1 MTSTAPMSMSVSGP
15 HHLAIKVR
23 DLVVAERFY
32 VGVLGLRVV
41 RRWPAPSG
49 TGERSLWLD
58 LGGPAGGDGNG
69 APFLAL
75 ETLAE
80 AGGAGDA
87 VHPNVPNVPDVERP
101 GHHLVA
107 FRIPREQRA
116 DWEARL
122 AAAGTAIS
130 HRSDYTLYFRD
141 PEGNRLG
148 LSHHPHPAA
157 GV

>member
-1 MTSTAPMSMSVSGP
+1 MTPGPVMSLSVSGA

-23 DLVVAERFY
+23 DLGAAERFY
-32 VGVLGLRVV
+32 VGVLGLRVA
-41 RRWPAPSG
+41 RRWPAASG
-49 TGERSLWLD
+49 AGDRSIWLD
-58 LGGPAGGDGNG
+58 LGDQPGTNGGA

-75 ETLAE
+75 ETLADPH
-80 AGGAGDA
+80 AAAPDDA
-87 VHPNVPNVPDVERP
+87 PWSVERP

-107 FRIPREQRA
+107 FRIRREQRA

-122 AAAGTAIS
+122 AAAGAVIS

-148 LSHHPHPAA
+148 LSHHPDPAT

>member
-1 MTSTAPMSMSVSGP
+1 MSITGA

-23 DLVVAERFY
+23 DLGLAERFY
-32 VGVLGLRVV
+32 VGVLGLRVA
-41 RRWPAPSG
+41 RRWPSASG
-49 TGERSLWLD
+49 AGDRSIWLQ
-58 LGGPAGGDGNG
+58 LGDDPGAGQG
-69 APFLAL
+69 ADAFLAL
-75 ETLAE
+75 ETLA
-80 AGGAGDA
+80 DA
-87 VHPNVPNVPDVERP
+87 PADRAPDADVERP

-107 FRIPREQRA
+107 FRIAREHRA

-122 AAAGTAIS
+122 AAAGTVIS

-148 LSHHPHPAA
+148 LSHHPDPAI